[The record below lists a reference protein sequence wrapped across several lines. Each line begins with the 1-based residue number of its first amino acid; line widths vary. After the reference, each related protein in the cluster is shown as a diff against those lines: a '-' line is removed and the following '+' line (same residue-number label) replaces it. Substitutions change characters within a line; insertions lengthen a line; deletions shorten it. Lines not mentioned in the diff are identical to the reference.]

1 MADSEV
7 LFTNVKIID
16 GSGAAPYN
24 GEVLVRGKRISRV
37 ARSARSFAGGNGT
50 VIDGA
55 GAAQFLKDVVAAIN
69 DAHAL

>member
-50 VIDGA
+50 VID
-55 GAAQFLKDVVAAIN
+55 
-69 DAHAL
+69 